1 MTARRARNVIGAA
14 LLAGVLFAPPVGA
27 STEGELRAADARLER
42 AYRELTELANRY
54 AAAQMRLAELE
65 SRLRS
70 LRARIARLETRLR
83 AIGERVEGRVVE
95 VFKAGGVDT
104 AELLLTSET
113 VSEFTDRLE
122 FVDRIN
128 AEDAD
133 LQGEL
138 QRTREELRRAHREVQ
153 GLLAQQEAATRELA
167 SQREEATER
176 LEALRDL
183 VAELERRLA
192 GERAR
197 RQALAEAA
205 ARVVGGGPLQAC
217 PVGQPRAFGN
227 DFGQPRPGGRV
238 HQGIDI
244 LAPLGTPVYAAQ
256 PGVFV
261 KDYNALGGISAFV
274 RSDGGDTTYY
284 AHLSGY
290 ASVPSG
296 AHVAAGTVIGRVG
309 NTGNARGGPYHLHFE
324 YHPGG
329 GAPVNPYS
337 LLRAVCG

>member
-1 MTARRARNVIGAA
+1 MAGA
-14 LLAGVLFAPPVGA
+14 LLAAPVGA
-27 STEGELRAADARLER
+27 STEGELQAAEARLER
-42 AYRELTELANRY
+42 ARQELTDIANRY

-65 SRLRS
+65 SRLQA
-70 LRARIARLETRLR
+70 LRARIGRLEARLR
-83 AIGERVEGRVVE
+83 AIGERMEGRVVE
-95 VFKAGGVDT
+95 VFKAGGVAT
-104 AELLLTSET
+104 AQLLLASES
-113 VSEFTDRLE
+113 VSEFTDRLQ

-133 LQGEL
+133 LQAEL
-138 QRTREELRRAHREVQ
+138 RRTREELRRARREVQ
-153 GLLAQQEAATRELA
+153 DLLGQQEATLRELA
-167 SQREEATER
+167 RQREQASAR
-176 LEALRDL
+176 LEALRGL
-183 VAELERRLA
+183 VAELERRVA
-192 GERAR
+192 EERAR

-205 ARVVGGGPLQAC
+205 ARAVGGGPLQAC

-256 PGVFV
+256 SGVFV

-284 AHLSGY
+284 AHLSAY
-290 ASVPSG
+290 AGVPSG
-296 AHVAAGTVIGRVG
+296 AHVAAGTMIGRVG
-309 NTGNARGGPYHLHFE
+309 NTGNAQGGPYHLHFE

-329 GAPVNPYS
+329 GAAVNPYS